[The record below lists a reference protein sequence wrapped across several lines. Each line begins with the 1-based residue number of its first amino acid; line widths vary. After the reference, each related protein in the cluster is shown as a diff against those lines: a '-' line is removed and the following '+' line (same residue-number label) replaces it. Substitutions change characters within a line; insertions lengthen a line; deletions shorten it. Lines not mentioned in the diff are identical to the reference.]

1 MIDEKDVRLLLK
13 NIHKKEIL
21 DAHKLSIKDM
31 FRICRCIA
39 PQYEKEWKI
48 KEGNYAKSTIS
59 LNKALPVMMSQMFL
73 NCVWWETFGP
83 ECFEYTTE
91 HMSEIMRRMKAV
103 NKQCGRI
110 LEESKQ
116 AEKEKE
122 RVIEEKGLITQEDLE
137 RELAEQKRKYEEKI
151 DDKFREDR
159 NAFKTLQK
167 KIAVTKSDIN
177 HLASENNRIR
187 IESDYLRK
195 ENEELIRQLQHQQ
208 SSQAPHP
215 ES

>member
-1 MIDEKDVRLLLK
+1 MIDEKEIRLLLK

-31 FRICRCIA
+31 FRICRCLA
-39 PQYEKEWKI
+39 PEYEKEWKI
-48 KEGNYAKSTIS
+48 KEGNYAKSTVS
-59 LNKALPVMMSQMFL
+59 LNKAFPVIVSQIFL

-83 ECFEYTTE
+83 ESFEYTTE

-122 RVIEEKGLITQEDLE
+122 RVLEEKGLITQEELDQ
-137 RELAEQKRKYEEKI
+137 ELAKVKQKCQEKM
-151 DDKFREDR
+151 DDNHREDR

-195 ENEELIRQLQHQQ
+195 ENEDLIRQIHQL
-208 SSQAPHP
+208 SSPPHK
-215 ES
+215 S

>member
-215 ES
+215 QS

>member
-1 MIDEKDVRLLLK
+1 MIDEKEVRLLLK

>member
-1 MIDEKDVRLLLK
+1 MIDEKEVRLLLK

-31 FRICRCIA
+31 FRICRCLA
-39 PQYEKEWKI
+39 PEYEKEWKI
-48 KEGNYAKSTIS
+48 KEGNYAKSTVS
-59 LNKALPVMMSQMFL
+59 LNKAFPVIVSQIFL

-83 ECFEYTTE
+83 ESFEYTTE

-122 RVIEEKGLITQEDLE
+122 RVLEEKGLITQEELDQ
-137 RELAEQKRKYEEKI
+137 ELAKVKQKCQEKM
-151 DDKFREDR
+151 DDNHREDR

-167 KIAVTKSDIN
+167 KIAVTKSDLN

-195 ENEELIRQLQHQQ
+195 ENEDLIRQIHQL
-208 SSQAPHP
+208 SSPPHK
-215 ES
+215 S

>member
-1 MIDEKDVRLLLK
+1 MIDEKEVRLLLK

-31 FRICRCIA
+31 FRICRCLA
-39 PQYEKEWKI
+39 PEYEKEWKI
-48 KEGNYAKSTIS
+48 KEGNYAKSTVS
-59 LNKALPVMMSQMFL
+59 LNKAFPVIVSQIFL

-83 ECFEYTTE
+83 ESFEYTTE

-122 RVIEEKGLITQEDLE
+122 RVLEEKGLITQEELDQ
-137 RELAEQKRKYEEKI
+137 ELAKVKQKCQEKM
-151 DDKFREDR
+151 DDNHREDR

-195 ENEELIRQLQHQQ
+195 ENEDLIRQIHQL
-208 SSQAPHP
+208 SSPPHK
-215 ES
+215 S

>member
-1 MIDEKDVRLLLK
+1 MIDEKEVRLLLK

-31 FRICRCIA
+31 FRICRCLA
-39 PQYEKEWKI
+39 PEYEKEWKI
-48 KEGNYAKSTIS
+48 KEGNYAKSTVS
-59 LNKALPVMMSQMFL
+59 LNKAFPRIVSQIFL

-83 ECFEYTTE
+83 ESFEYTTE

-122 RVIEEKGLITQEDLE
+122 RVLEEKGLITQEELDQ
-137 RELAEQKRKYEEKI
+137 ELAKVKQEYQEKM
-151 DDKFREDR
+151 DDNHREDR

-167 KIAVTKSDIN
+167 KIAVTKSDLN

-195 ENEELIRQLQHQQ
+195 ENEDLIRQIHQL
-208 SSQAPHP
+208 SSPPHK
-215 ES
+215 S